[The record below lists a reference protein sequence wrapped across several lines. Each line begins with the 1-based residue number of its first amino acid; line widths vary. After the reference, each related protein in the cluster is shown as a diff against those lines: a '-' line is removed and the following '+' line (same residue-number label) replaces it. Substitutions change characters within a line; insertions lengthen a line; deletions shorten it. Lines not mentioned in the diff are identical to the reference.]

1 MGRLPSADSGEAAAM
16 NCIVTAGPT
25 FEPLDEVRRLTNFS
39 TGRLGSELANHL
51 SACGHQVTLLLG
63 SGATFHT
70 TLAAQRVE
78 RFTTTAD
85 LRSGLAVLSGS
96 SIGVVFHAAAVSDF
110 AFGRVFRRGPEG
122 VLTECREKKIP
133 TAEVGLLAELI
144 PTPKLLDELRPWFP
158 QARLV
163 GWKYEVQGDPASVVA
178 KARAQIAHSRTDACV
193 ANGPA
198 YGAGFGFLVGN
209 GACQHL
215 PDSPALYAALAEWLR
230 G

>member
-1 MGRLPSADSGEAAAM
+1 M

-51 SACGHQVTLLLG
+51 VACGHQVTLLLG
-63 SGATFHT
+63 TGATFHT

-78 RFTTTAD
+78 GFTTTAD
-85 LRSGLAVLSGS
+85 LGSSLAALSGS
-96 SIGVVFHAAAVSDF
+96 SVGAVFHAAAVSDF
-110 AFGRVFRRGPEG
+110 GFGRVFQRGAEG
-122 VLTECREKKIP
+122 VLTECRDRKIP
-133 TAEVGLLAELI
+133 TAEVDLLVELI
-144 PTPKLLDELRPWFP
+144 ATPKLLDELRTWFP

-163 GWKYEVQGDPASVVA
+163 GWKYEVQGDLVSVVA
-178 KARAQIAHSRTDACV
+178 KARAQIARSRTDACV

-198 YGAGFGFLVGN
+198 YGAGFGFVVGD
-209 GACQHL
+209 GACLHL
-215 PDSPALYAALAEWLR
+215 PDSPTLCAALAEWIR